1 MLTLKSWT
9 GLFHRG
15 AGTVAADIYHTV
27 KVRAPRDYFSRADA
41 FLEDIVY
48 TSQEELEGINKTF
61 LVNLLFDNFMDHVRK
76 GKDLYSYILQLR
88 SKFGG
93 IVASSN
99 SNDRPSG
106 GNVPGFQWGLS
117 FQVGNTDR
125 TGHLTLNVR
134 LHPAEVNRMRV
145 FFDDMNWK
153 HHHPLNM
160 EMNELLSLLF
170 IEFITELRNGLSEET
185 KEEIIAAIVHKWGD
199 Q

>member
-9 GLFHRG
+9 GLFQRG
-15 AGTVAADIYHTV
+15 ATDIYHTV
-27 KVRAPRDYFSRADA
+27 KVRAPRDYFNRADA

-48 TSQEELEGINKTF
+48 TSQEELSGINKTF
-61 LVNLLFDNFMDHVRK
+61 LVKLLFDNFMDHVRK
-76 GKDLYSYILQLR
+76 GKDLYTYILQLR

-99 SNDRPSG
+99 TNERPTAGS
-106 GNVPGFQWGLS
+106 VPGFQWGLS
-117 FQVGNTDR
+117 FQD
-125 TGHLTLNVR
+125 GHPERAAYLTLNVR

-153 HHHPLNM
+153 HHQPLNM

-170 IEFITELRNGLSEET
+170 IEFITELRNGLTEET
-185 KEEIIAAIVHKWGD
+185 KEEIIAAIVHKWEE